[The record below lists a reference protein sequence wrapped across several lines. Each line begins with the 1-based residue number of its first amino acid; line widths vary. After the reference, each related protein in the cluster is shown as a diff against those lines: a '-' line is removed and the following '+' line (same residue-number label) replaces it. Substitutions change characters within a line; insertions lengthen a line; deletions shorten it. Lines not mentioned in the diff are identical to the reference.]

1 MVTEGFGTPHC
12 SVPERS
18 YYDSVPLTGTI
29 SPPQP
34 SGTLG
39 ELSRRQ
45 LSPKGYDSV
54 PLTGTISPPQP
65 SGTLGELPRR
75 QRSPKVSPVI
85 HFWCGV
91 GLPLLF
97 FSIGLFLQRN
107 NTMQGEAEQEDA
119 LAAKEWQY
127 FKVAASAKA
136 LPQRLQNLQLLNQ
149 TCSPALL
156 KLYTVGPGLEGNRPV
171 SAPVRG
177 EAGTAVIVGAG
188 FMASGLSSLA
198 GLLQQLPGACK
209 PSRSNLGFWTSLEVD
224 GEGYGARNVSDG
236 AAGSSRRLV
245 SDVVVGQNEKI
256 VRYGGSGSGGEG
268 GGGGGGGTTSWRM
281 PPEAATRHRYLRDV
295 VRLRAGS
302 ERQGGCSI
310 PWELTERYSSIPGRW
325 LSIPGHG
332 RTPPAVC
339 MPLVLRHHFP
349 NARVIM
355 MVADPVQRALAQQ
368 TAWLHSRC
376 YRDER
381 EAVRA
386 RAGEKYRLSKGAVSG
401 CERMD
406 ANTQLA
412 LELRC
417 LQQCK
422 LRVDA
427 PLWQLQACASTCSR
441 QLRQASNCKSNCP
454 FLSLINSH
462 YALVLPLWLHAFS
475 CDHLLL
481 LDRNAFSDAAG
492 AAPSTEDG
500 SGAATHK
507 AKLRRRARLRQR
519 QGRSPPA
526 PPPPPTPPPP
536 PPPPPPTPV
545 LPATPLLGLLRF
557 LGLEARNATQVAR
570 LQQHYRLAAPP
581 ALGTAAN
588 PLDPHL
594 QAELDAYF
602 QPFQAHLRKLFAM
615 HRKCSLERAGKRK
628 NAQQLG
634 NALARAG

>member
-1 MVTEGFGTPHC
+1 MKDDFGTPSSIVQH
-12 SVPERS
+12 RS
-18 YYDSVPLTGTI
+18 FYDSVPLTGTI

-39 ELSRRQ
+39 ELA
-45 LSPKGYDSV
+45 
-54 PLTGTISPPQP
+54 
-65 SGTLGELPRR
+65 RR

-97 FSIGLFLQRN
+97 FSIGLFIQRN
-107 NTMQGEAEQEDA
+107 NTLQGEAEQEDA

-224 GEGYGARNVSDG
+224 GEGYIAQNESDG

-245 SDVVVGQNEKI
+245 SDVVVGQNEQI

-268 GGGGGGGTTSWRM
+268 STGGGTTSWRM
-281 PPEAATRHRYLRDV
+281 PPEAVTRRRYLRDV

-302 ERQGGCSI
+302 ERQGGCYI
-310 PWELTERYSSIPGRW
+310 PWEFTERYSSIPGRW
-325 LSIPGHG
+325 LSNPGHG

-406 ANTQLA
+406 ANMQLA

-417 LQQCK
+417 LKQCK

-441 QLRQASNCKSNCP
+441 QLRQASGASNCKSNCP

-481 LDRNAFSDAAG
+481 LERNAFFDAAG
-492 AAPSTEDG
+492 AAPSSEDG

-526 PPPPPTPPPP
+526 PPPPPSPPPP

-545 LPATPLLGLLRF
+545 LAATPLLGLLRF

-570 LQQHYRLAAPP
+570 LQQQYRLAAPP
-581 ALGTAAN
+581 ALGTVAN
-588 PLDPHL
+588 PLDPQL
-594 QAELDAYF
+594 QAELEAYF

-628 NAQQLG
+628 IAQQLG